1 MRRALSFIAYA
12 LFAIAAIGFVALLI
26 VFPQVG
32 TENGTHTL
40 YALRR
45 PVAVTHREY
54 LLVMALLAGLALGAI
69 GSVAVLML
77 RACVRR

>member
-1 MRRALSFIAYA
+1 MQRALSIIAYA
-12 LFAIAAIGFVALLI
+12 LFAIAATGFTALLI

-45 PVAVTHREY
+45 PVAVTHEQY
-54 LLVMALLAGLALGAI
+54 LLVMGLLAGTVLGAI
-69 GSVAVLML
+69 GGVAAMTL
-77 RACVRR
+77 RA

>member
-1 MRRALSFIAYA
+1 MQRALSIIAYA
-12 LFAIAAIGFVALLI
+12 MFSIAMIAFAALLI

-32 TENGTHTL
+32 TEDGTHIL

-45 PVAVTHREY
+45 PVTVTHREY
-54 LLVMALLAGLALGAI
+54 LLVMALLAASVLGAI
-69 GSVAVLML
+69 GGVAAMTL

>member
-1 MRRALSFIAYA
+1 MQRALSIIACA
-12 LFAIAAIGFVALLI
+12 LFAIAAIAFVVLLI

-32 TENGTHTL
+32 TENGTHIL

-45 PVAVTHREY
+45 PVPVSRDEY
-54 LLVMALLAGLALGAI
+54 LLVMGLLAASVLGAI
-69 GSVAVLML
+69 GGIVATTL

>member
-1 MRRALSFIAYA
+1 MRRALSIIAYA
-12 LFAIAAIGFVALLI
+12 LFAIAMIAFAALLI

-32 TENGTHTL
+32 TEGGTHTL

-54 LLVMALLAGLALGAI
+54 LLVIALLAGSVLGAI
-69 GSVAVLML
+69 GGVAVLML